1 MSSLPFTP
9 ANNGVSNELKY
20 VRSFGIL
27 RRLLALTLPFWRGMT
42 LAALLGALTIA
53 SSIGLM
59 TTSAWMISKAALQP
73 SIAELGVAVVAV
85 RFFGIAR
92 GVFRY
97 LERLVSHDTTFRLL
111 ADLRVRFYRAIEPLD
126 LGDYRSGD
134 LLSRVVDDIES
145 LQNVYLRAI
154 APPLVALMIAAGIT
168 LLLAAFDPLIA
179 LVALA
184 FLLAAGTSAPL
195 LAWRSRGG
203 GRARVEA
210 RAELNAALI
219 DTVQGMAESLV
230 YRRAADRLAKLD
242 ALNRRLSDAET
253 SLTRIDGIQSALAL
267 LLANGAALAVL
278 ALAIPRVEPIYL
290 ATLALGTLAA
300 FEAINPLAQAAA
312 HFGANLTAARRLFG
326 LIDAPPAVID
336 PPEPA
341 SVEGC
346 DLRLADV
353 TFHYTPDAS
362 PALSDLSLTI
372 PAGARVAVVG
382 ASGSGK
388 STLVSLLARLRD
400 PSDGTIQLGGRDLR
414 EYAAADVRE
423 RVGVLEQRTHLFN
436 TTIREN
442 IWIGRREA
450 SEDEV
455 VEAARRAQIHDF
467 IASLPDGYG
476 TLVGE
481 NGVRLSAGERQRVA
495 LARVLLKDAPILVL
509 DEPTA
514 NLDTLNERAIL
525 DTIFAESAGRTLI
538 LLTHRLVML
547 DQVDVIVVMRDGRIV
562 EQGAEA
568 DLLARGG
575 YYARM
580 VRAQK

>member
-1 MSSLPFTP
+1 M
-9 ANNGVSNELKY
+9 A
-20 VRSFGIL
+20 
-27 RRLLALTLPFWRGMT
+27 

-92 GVFRY
+92 GVLRY
-97 LERLVSHDTTFRLL
+97 LERLVSHDATFRLL
-111 ADLRVRFYRAIEPLD
+111 THLRVRFYRAIEPLN

-154 APPLVALMIAAGIT
+154 APPLVALMVAAGIT
-168 LLLAAFDPLIA
+168 VLLAAFDPLVA

-184 FLLAAGTSAPL
+184 FLMTAGTSAPL
-195 LAWRSRGG
+195 LAWYGRNA

-230 YRRAADRLAKLD
+230 YGRAADRLAELD
-242 ALNRRLSDAET
+242 ALNRRLSDEET
-253 SLTRIDGIQSALAL
+253 RLTRIDGIQSGLAL
-267 LLANGAALAVL
+267 LLANGAAQAVL

-290 ATLALGTLAA
+290 ATLALGTVAA

-312 HFGANLTAARRLFG
+312 HLGANIAAAERLFT
-326 LIDAPPAVID
+326 LIDAPPAVV
-336 PPEPA
+336 EPA
-341 SVEGC
+341 ERTQIERY

-353 TFHYTPDAS
+353 TFRYHPDS
-362 PALSDLSLTI
+362 QPAIQNLSLTL
-372 PAGARVAVVG
+372 PAGARIAVVG

-388 STLVSLLARLRD
+388 STLVNLLARLWD
-400 PSDGTIQLGGRDLR
+400 AGEGKIELGGCDLR
-414 EYAAADVRE
+414 GYAAADVRQA
-423 RVGVLEQRTHLFN
+423 VGVLEQRTHLFN

-450 SEDEV
+450 TEDEV
-455 VEAARRAQIHDF
+455 IEAAWRAQIHDF
-467 IASLPDGYG
+467 ITTLPDGYA
-476 TLVGE
+476 TMVGE
-481 NGVRLSAGERQRVA
+481 NGIRLSAGERQRVA

-525 DTIFAESAGRTLI
+525 ETIFAQSAEKMLI

-547 DQVDVIVVMRDGRIV
+547 DRVDAIIVMREGRIV
-562 EQGAEA
+562 EQGTEA
-568 DLLARGG
+568 DLLTRGG